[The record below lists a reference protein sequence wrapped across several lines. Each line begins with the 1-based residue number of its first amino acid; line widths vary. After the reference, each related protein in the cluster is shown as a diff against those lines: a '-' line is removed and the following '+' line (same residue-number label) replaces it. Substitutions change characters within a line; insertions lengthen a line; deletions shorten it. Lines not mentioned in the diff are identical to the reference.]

1 MSFGRNGQAYRST
14 NKSLVC
20 FNFIFFFA
28 IQKVYKKKAT
38 NKQTKRNL
46 HDDDDDEY
54 AGGNFNGEEKM

>member
-1 MSFGRNGQAYRST
+1 MARRIEVQINHSCVLIS
-14 NKSLVC
+14 
-20 FNFIFFFA
+20 FFFA